1 LSFYVVVLMCE
12 RLSLKTSYFQLPC
25 VRLAS
30 FTPGKMLSPSNK
42 RDSMPSVHPYAM
54 QYLLIFY
61 FILVTAGNQR
71 LR

>member
-1 LSFYVVVLMCE
+1 
-12 RLSLKTSYFQLPC
+12 
-25 VRLAS
+25 
-30 FTPGKMLSPSNK
+30 
-42 RDSMPSVHPYAM
+42 MPSVHPYAM